1 MTSRL
6 PLLDVLE
13 QKGNSD
19 VNDQLS
25 LYRERGL
32 VDHTKT
38 LAIPMSER
46 IPALIK
52 DPEVKLRI
60 KAALSASILS
70 AFNNIDKA
78 KMSADQILDLTDA
91 IIDSAHEDQLS
102 IEDVLLF
109 LKDLIMGKIGKI
121 TEKLDMPLF
130 FELFEK
136 YRDKRYKTLEAIRY
150 EQHLNLKNMGHA
162 PRNRNEVFLN
172 RDEDGGSVLGLMQ
185 TMYENK
191 KEANDGAGGN
201 D

>member
-1 MTSRL
+1 M
-6 PLLDVLE
+6 E
-13 QKGNSD
+13 QKDSGAI
-19 VNDQLS
+19 NDQLS

-38 LAIPMSER
+38 LAIPMGER
-46 IPALIK
+46 IPALAK
-52 DPEVKLRI
+52 DPEGKIRVR
-60 KAALSASILS
+60 AALSASILS
-70 AFNNIDKA
+70 AFGNIEKA

-109 LKDLIMGKIGKI
+109 LKDLIMGKMGKI

-136 YRDKRYKTLEAIRY
+136 YRDKRYRTLEAIRY

-172 RDEDGGSVLGLMQ
+172 RDEDGASVLGLMQ
-185 TMYENK
+185 TMYEDK
-191 KEANDGAGGN
+191 KEGGDGSGSNDTVV
-201 D
+201 

>member
-1 MTSRL
+1 M
-6 PLLDVLE
+6 PLLSVME
-13 QKGNSD
+13 QKDNGALNE
-19 VNDQLS
+19 QLS

-38 LAIPMSER
+38 LAIPMGER
-46 IPALIK
+46 IPALVK
-52 DPEVKLRI
+52 DPESKLKV

-70 AFNNIDKA
+70 AFGNIEKA

-109 LKDLIMGKIGKI
+109 LKDLIMGKMGKI
-121 TEKLDMPLF
+121 TDKLDMPLF

-136 YRDKRYKTLEAIRY
+136 YRDKRYRTLEAIRY
-150 EQHLNLKNMGHA
+150 EQHLNLKNAGHA
-162 PRNRNEVFLN
+162 PRSSNDVSINRG
-172 RDEDGGSVLGLMQ
+172 EDGAVVLDLMQ
-185 TMYENK
+185 TMYQDK
-191 KEANDGAGGN
+191 KEASNGSGGN